1 MAYVWC
7 RAANQA
13 DPVLLG
19 TGHIVGDD
27 GTQPPGIRAG
37 QFAVSFQLPPA
48 CIADSIVVTDS
59 RDGKAFLDDVTVIRC

>member
-7 RAANQA
+7 RVAHQEN
-13 DPVLLG
+13 PVLVG
-19 TGHIVGDD
+19 TGHIVGNE

-59 RDGKAFLDDVTVIRC
+59 RDSKAFLENVTVLRC